1 MERTT
6 SSPVQNLPE
15 TIHSLLGLKSHMTSY
30 WVKSVCNISKNVSSF
45 SEISS
50 TSKEEDNSAFI
61 EEQSIRDQLSALTV
75 QVNDQN
81 KRRRQILNEFLDLK
95 GNIRVFCRVKPLDS
109 KKSRAPVSSDAR
121 NIIIKLTESKRK
133 TYNFDRVFQPD
144 SSQDDVFLEI
154 EPVIKSV
161 IDGYNA
167 CIFAYGQTGTGKTFT
182 MEGLPESPG
191 IVPRAIKGLFKQV
204 EQSNHKF
211 VIKFSMLE
219 IYMGNLRDLL
229 VSQGTKPIG
238 PIPPS
243 LLIHTDPKGD
253 IDIENLVTLKVND
266 FDEVFKLYKIGCR
279 SRATAFTNSNS
290 ASSRSHCMIR
300 VSITCAGAAERRRG
314 RNKIWLVDLGGSER
328 VLKTKATGRR
338 FDEGKAIN
346 LSLSALGDVINSL
359 QRKNAHIPYR
369 NSKLTQVLKDSLGQ
383 DSKTLMLVHISRKE
397 DDLCETICSLNFAT
411 RAKNIHLGQ
420 DESKEEQEKKEIV
433 MMNLQK
439 MMETIEKDRE
449 TTIKDI
455 RHLNE
460 TLEKLS
466 GKPHVTEEAEEVD
479 EIIREEIQV
488 TPKLKRNKSRRAS
501 DVYSSFMRPTA
512 SSNRRLS
519 SGADFSAISNGPGLK
534 SRRNSM
540 THVRSESVCLPMM
553 KNGYDSL
560 CDSSERSVSKSNCAM
575 RKNREDDAATVY
587 SQDISECDIKL
598 VVSEHKKQVQQ
609 TGPGSEIGVFEKTV
623 SQKEGETEFSRIN
636 SWLHSQSENGSYLLD
651 KKQRLNRNISLERSS
666 NGNETLEDIEESK
679 TEETVIK
686 HPLLLNDLFEL
697 ECLCSA
703 ETEDQV
709 LCKYPNPNEE
719 DNTSLHLPSFRYD
732 GLCEHIDDAWFGV
745 DGSAARKQDSPVSGL
760 LLELNKTLPY
770 CQRELAFEED
780 VAPPFL
786 RPQGILVERGRCAH
800 ALMQKLEGLCFRTLV
815 GLGLIDVSYGSDF
828 FNGLM
833 Q

>member
-1 MERTT
+1 MERTM
-6 SSPVQNLPE
+6 SRPVGNLPE
-15 TIHSLLGLKSHMTSY
+15 TIHSLIGLKYHFTSS
-30 WVKSVCNISKNVSSF
+30 WVKSVCDISKNVSSS

-50 TSKEEDNSAFI
+50 TSKEEDESAFV
-61 EEQSIRDQLSALTV
+61 EVQSIRDQLSRLTV

-81 KRRRQILNEFLDLK
+81 KRRREILNEFLDLK

-109 KKSRAPVSSDAR
+109 KNSRAPVSSDTR
-121 NIIIKLTESKRK
+121 NVIIKLTESKRK

-191 IVPRAIKGLFKQV
+191 IVPRAIKALFKQV

-229 VSQGTKPIG
+229 VSQGTKPIS

-243 LLIHTDPKGD
+243 LLIHTDPKGE
-253 IDIENLVTLKVND
+253 IDIENLVTLKVTD
-266 FDEVFKLYKIGCR
+266 SDEVFKLYKLGCR

-300 VSITCAGAAERRRG
+300 VSITCAGAPERLRE

-420 DESKEEQEKKEIV
+420 DESKEERERKETV
-433 MMNLQK
+433 MRCLQN
-439 MMETIEKDRE
+439 MMETIEKERE
-449 TTIKDI
+449 TKLKEI

-466 GKPHVTEEAEEVD
+466 GKPHVIEEVD
-479 EIIREEIQV
+479 EIREEIQV

-501 DVYSSFMRPTA
+501 DVFSSFMRPTA

-519 SGADFSAISNGPGLK
+519 GADFRSVSNGPGFK

-540 THVRSESVCLPMM
+540 AHFRSESVCIRM
-553 KNGYDSL
+553 KDGFDSL
-560 CDSSERSVSKSNCAM
+560 CDSSERSISKSTCAISH
-575 RKNREDDAATVY
+575 NRADNAATVY
-587 SQDISECDIKL
+587 SQEISECDIKL
-598 VVSEHKKQVQQ
+598 VVCEHNTNVN
-609 TGPGSEIGVFEKTV
+609 
-623 SQKEGETEFSRIN
+623 QKEGGTEFSRIN
-636 SWLHSQSENGSYLLD
+636 SWLHSQSENRSYLLD
-651 KKQRLNRNISLERSS
+651 KKLRVSRNISWERSS
-666 NGNETLEDIEESK
+666 NGSKTLEDIEESK
-679 TEETVIK
+679 TEIK
-686 HPLLLNDLFEL
+686 HPLLLKDQFEP

-703 ETEDQV
+703 ETEDQI
-709 LCKYPNPNEE
+709 LSKYPNPNPNEE
-719 DNTSLHLPSFRYD
+719 DNGSLHLPSFRY
-732 GLCEHIDDAWFGV
+732 DAWFGV
-745 DGSAARKQDSPVSGL
+745 DGSAARKKDSQASGL
-760 LLELNKTLPY
+760 LLELKQPLPNY
-770 CQRELAFEED
+770 QRGLEFKED

-786 RPQGILVERGRCAH
+786 GPQGILVQTGRDYTFV
-800 ALMQKLEGLCFRTLV
+800 QKLEALSLRILL
-815 GLGLIDVSYGSDF
+815 GLGFIDVGYGSNF
-828 FNGLM
+828 FNGLT
-833 Q
+833 QQ